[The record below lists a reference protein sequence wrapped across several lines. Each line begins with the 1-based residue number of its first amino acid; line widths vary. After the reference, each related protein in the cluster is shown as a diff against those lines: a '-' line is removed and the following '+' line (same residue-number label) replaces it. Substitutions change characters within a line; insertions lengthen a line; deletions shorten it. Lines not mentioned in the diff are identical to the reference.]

1 MTHQKMKRRQFL
13 QLGAASGALALTGT
27 GCVRPAS
34 TPSES
39 VSAIPAFEFEEA
51 TVANLQTGMETG
63 AYTARS
69 ITERYLERIEALDK
83 QGPALHAII
92 ETNPDALAIAGAL
105 DEERRTNG
113 PRGPLHGIPILVKD
127 NIDTADRMHTSA
139 GSAAL
144 AGSIAPQDSFVAQKL
159 REAGAI
165 ILGKA
170 NLSEWANFRST
181 RSSSGWSGRGGQARN
196 PYILDRSPCG
206 SSSGSGVAAAANL
219 CALAIGTE
227 TNGSIVCP
235 STVNGLVGIKP
246 TVGAVSRSGIIPIA
260 HSQDTAGPMARTV
273 TDAALLLGALTGADP
288 RDPIT
293 AQGEGRAIT
302 DFTSSLD
309 ANGLQGARI
318 GIARNYLGFHE
329 KVDALIEEAIDVLRQ
344 QGAEVIDEA
353 NIETRGQYGD
363 ASFDVLLYEFKA
375 DLNLYLSTLDPSVE
389 VKTLED
395 LIAYNEANKDVEMP
409 YFQQEIFEL
418 AQEKGPLTDQGY
430 KDALAKIHRLS
441 RDEGIDATMQ
451 KHNLDAIL
459 ACTGGP
465 AWPIDLIT
473 GDHFLG
479 GCSSP
484 AARAG
489 YPHITVPAGFVHGL
503 PIGLSFFAGAW
514 AEPRLIQYAY
524 AFEQATNHRR
534 PPQFLPTFTG

>member
-1 MTHQKMKRRQFL
+1 MKRRHFL
-13 QLGAASGALALTGT
+13 HLGAAGGALALAGT
-27 GCVRPAS
+27 GCARPEQAAQE
-34 TPSES
+34 TVPGVPSF
-39 VSAIPAFEFEEA
+39 ALEEA
-51 TVANLQTGMETG
+51 TVADLQAGMAEG
-63 AYTARS
+63 RYTARS
-69 ITERYLERIEALDK
+69 ITELYLGRIEALDQ
-83 QGPALHAII
+83 QGPALHALI
-92 ETNPDALAIAGAL
+92 ETNPDVLGLADAL

-113 PRGPLHGIPILVKD
+113 PRGPLHGIPVIVKD

-139 GSAAL
+139 GSHAL
-144 AGSIAPQDSFVAQKL
+144 AGSIAPQDAFVAQRL
-159 REAGAI
+159 REAGAL

-206 SSSGSGVAAAANL
+206 SSSGSGVAASANL

-235 STVNGLVGIKP
+235 ATANGLVGIKP
-246 TVGAVSRSGIIPIA
+246 TVGLVSRSGIIPIA

-273 TDAALLLGALTGADP
+273 RDAALLLGALTGVDP
-288 RDPIT
+288 RDPAT
-293 AQGEGRAIT
+293 QQSQGRGLADYT
-302 DFTSSLD
+302 PHLD

-318 GIARNYLGFHE
+318 GVARNYLGFHE
-329 KVDALIEEAIDVLRQ
+329 KVDALVEDAIDVLKQ
-344 QGAEVIDEA
+344 QGATVIDEA
-353 NIETRGQYGD
+353 NIDTRRDYGD
-363 ASFDVLLYEFKA
+363 ASLDVLLYEFKA
-375 DLNLYLSTLDPSVE
+375 GLNQYLRTLDPSVA

-395 LIAYNEANKDVEMP
+395 LIAYNAAHPEQEMP
-409 YFQQEIFEL
+409 YFGQEIFEM
-418 AQEKGPLTDQGY
+418 AQEKGPLTDRAY

-441 RDEGIDATMQ
+441 RKEGIDATMQ

-489 YPHITVPAGFVHGL
+489 YPHITVPVGFVHGL
-503 PIGLSFFAGAW
+503 PVGLSLFAGPYS
-514 AEPRLIQYAY
+514 EPTLIKYAY
-524 AFEQATNHRR
+524 AFEQATHHRR
-534 PPQFLPTFTG
+534 PPQFAPTFTG